1 MASSSAFLLADRWGL
16 RRLYLARLSE
26 IGPARPER
34 VRALES
40 AIAADP
46 RWREVPVP
54 AAAEFGGVSL
64 RAFDRV
70 EGR

>member
-1 MASSSAFLLADRWGL
+1 MLADRWGL

-40 AIAADP
+40 AIASDP

-54 AAAEFGGVSL
+54 VETAGFGGVAL

-70 EGR
+70 DER